1 MKKLGTILGIVVV
14 SILGLFALLVAI
26 LMIAGMGAYI
36 VERIESILTLATIV
50 GSLYV
55 IYRAVITIKALILI
69 ISRCIDRDRLNRLMD
84 WKALIV
90 LIVFLLVLP
99 ISTFLSI
106 IHSKI
111 PEGDYVINVNYSLS
125 GEEELYDV
133 ATEEYYYKCISEE
146 GITPMTINVNHYKEY
161 EDRISFIG
169 AYEQEYTGVA
179 YYSCISALSI
189 KLPDEN
195 GSEYYIEQD
204 DIEPN
209 REYDYEIEYNNVT
222 CMLTYK
228 IGDLSDESLGYT
240 LEDKF
245 NDFTTKEK
253 VEVIIL
259 VLLDLVSI
267 AGYFFALLYDKKYT
281 IV

>member
-1 MKKLGTILGIVVV
+1 MKKLGAILGIVVV
-14 SILGLFALLVAI
+14 SILGLFSLLVAI
-26 LMIAGMGAYI
+26 LMIAGIGTYI
-36 VERIESILTLATIV
+36 VERIESILRLAAIA

-55 IYRAVITIKALILI
+55 IYRAIITIKALIPMT
-69 ISRCIDRDRLNRLMD
+69 SRSVDKGSLNRLMD

-99 ISTFLSI
+99 SSTFFSI

-125 GEEELYDV
+125 GEEELYNV
-133 ATEEYYYKCISEE
+133 ATDEYYYKCISEE
-146 GITPMTINVNHYKEY
+146 GIAPITINVSYYEEY
-161 EDRISFIG
+161 EGLISFIG
-169 AYEQEYTGVA
+169 AYEQEYTSVVN
-179 YYSCISALSI
+179 YSRISALSI
-189 KLPDEN
+189 KLSDEN

-209 REYDYEIEYNNVT
+209 REYDYEIEYNDVT

>member
-1 MKKLGTILGIVVV
+1 MKKLGAILGIVVV

-69 ISRCIDRDRLNRLMD
+69 ISRRIDGDRLNRLMD

-161 EDRISFIG
+161 EDRISLIG
-169 AYEQEYTGVA
+169 AYEQEYTGVT
-179 YYSCISALSI
+179 YYSFISALSI

-209 REYDYEIEYNNVT
+209 REYDYEIEYNDVT

-281 IV
+281 LV

>member
-1 MKKLGTILGIVVV
+1 M
-14 SILGLFALLVAI
+14 
-26 LMIAGMGAYI
+26 
-36 VERIESILTLATIV
+36 
-50 GSLYV
+50 
-55 IYRAVITIKALILI
+55 
-69 ISRCIDRDRLNRLMD
+69 
-84 WKALIV
+84 
-90 LIVFLLVLP
+90 
-99 ISTFLSI
+99 
-106 IHSKI
+106 
-111 PEGDYVINVNYSLS
+111 
-125 GEEELYDV
+125 
-133 ATEEYYYKCISEE
+133 
-146 GITPMTINVNHYKEY
+146 
-161 EDRISFIG
+161 
-169 AYEQEYTGVA
+169 
-179 YYSCISALSI
+179 
-189 KLPDEN
+189 PDEN